1 MIGGTVIIAIAIGPE
16 IAKVSEKV
24 ASLAFGIAT
33 AVLALSLTIRGVST
47 ANRLNLLRDQVVD
60 LTLLLRSLLKSE
72 TQPSKAREEH
82 HGSFESPF
90 TGRKC
95 NKQQKRC

>member
-1 MIGGTVIIAIAIGPE
+1 MIGGTVIIAIAIGLQ

-24 ASLAFGIAT
+24 ASLAFG
-33 AVLALSLTIRGVST
+33 VST
-47 ANRLNLLRDQVVD
+47 AVFSAKPYHSWRTNGKPTQTAAGPNVD